1 MSLNENEECLW
12 DPWHYHLE
20 VHSLWNSLLGLLCHG
35 STQRA
40 HGFKSKWE
48 AQCASSLNSMEEDDW
63 LWVWCGVWGK
73 YKDPLSLSFVICKTD
88 SSGQNTV
95 WCGWFSCLWQNFK
108 YLVSRR
114 KSIKWTNLP
123 TSRRWHRSPWPLRGP
138 ISSEALCPGIALCVF
153 VFVLKSLIMLCQVRT
168 TQAGAQVP
176 DLSIENLRGY
186 QCCLLNL
193 SKGLGH
199 PDKEHK
205 KPSQAV
211 QTSQSPGI
219 EGLES
224 TATQAVLAVALKIAY
239 DFNFK
244 PANKLFW
251 K

>member
-1 MSLNENEECLW
+1 
-12 DPWHYHLE
+12 
-20 VHSLWNSLLGLLCHG
+20 
-35 STQRA
+35 
-40 HGFKSKWE
+40 
-48 AQCASSLNSMEEDDW
+48 
-63 LWVWCGVWGK
+63 
-73 YKDPLSLSFVICKTD
+73 
-88 SSGQNTV
+88 
-95 WCGWFSCLWQNFK
+95 
-108 YLVSRR
+108 
-114 KSIKWTNLP
+114 
-123 TSRRWHRSPWPLRGP
+123 
-138 ISSEALCPGIALCVF
+138 
-153 VFVLKSLIMLCQVRT
+153 MLCQVRT

-244 PANKLFW
+244 PEYKLFW